1 MSSLGSGDNGE
12 LTFLDLIS
20 LMSFFIGVM
29 NLSENLTQ
37 GDKQELQEDL
47 SQKADLLL
55 EEIHGHLEEQD
66 SLLKQILEE
75 LRNDSR
81 GDIQEVIR
89 THDKRS
95 DDTRPNG

>member
-1 MSSLGSGDNGE
+1 
-12 LTFLDLIS
+12 
-20 LMSFFIGVM
+20 MSFFIGVM